1 MELLRIQ
8 LCPKRSTR
16 ASLSTCLTLGTHI
29 ASELCVSLTVKH
41 RLNPSSELF
50 CAQHLA
56 RTSLWSAPDPRSSS
70 GHAPWPLPDSE
81 LVFLLLLLSTH
92 DNNFFGKRSFP
103 KKRFVILPK
112 AHRPWQIPDVTFVVD
127 WGLHF
132 LGVIQTPCKWIKAQ
146 ILAFSVSP
154 APHRQPQRDLERLK
168 QLLWA
173 LVFLKC
179 LLSCAR

>member
-112 AHRPWQIPDVTFVVD
+112 AQVS
-127 WGLHF
+127 
-132 LGVIQTPCKWIKAQ
+132 
-146 ILAFSVSP
+146 LATGFGRSQMSPLWLTEACISLVWSRLPVSE
-154 APHRQPQRDLERLK
+154 LRLK
-168 QLLWA
+168 SWLS
-173 LVFLKC
+173 VC
-179 LLSCAR
+179 LLPHTGKHKEI